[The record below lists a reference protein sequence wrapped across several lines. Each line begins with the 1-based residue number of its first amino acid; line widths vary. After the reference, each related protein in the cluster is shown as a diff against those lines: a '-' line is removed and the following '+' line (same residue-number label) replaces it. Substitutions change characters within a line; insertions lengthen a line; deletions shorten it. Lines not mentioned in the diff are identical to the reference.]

1 VHLGGGDPASL
12 ATLEQVKA
20 WSAETV
26 SGGPIRILD
35 VRKPAEFIGEDRQ
48 SKRGG
53 HVPGAANVDWE
64 RFVND
69 DYTFR
74 SPAEIRA
81 IVDEAVR
88 AAGGEDA
95 TSLRATYCQGGVR
108 AAASWFV
115 LSVLGGLQVA
125 NYARSWE
132 EWGNRDDTPI
142 EV

>member
-1 VHLGGGDPASL
+1 MR
-12 ATLEQVKA
+12 A
-20 WSAETV
+20 WSAETLG
-26 SGGPIRILD
+26 GGPIRILD
-35 VRKPAEFIGEDRQ
+35 VRKPAEFVGDDRQ

-53 HVPGAANVDWE
+53 RVPGAVNLDWE

-69 DYTFR
+69 DNTFR

-81 IVDEAVR
+81 MVDAAVQ

-95 TSLRATYCQGGVR
+95 TSLRAAYCQGGVR
-108 AAASWFV
+108 AAAAWFALNV
-115 LSVLGGLQVA
+115 LAGLPVA